1 MAISVSK
8 PMPVFGQLVQ
18 SSYSNKKASTARSPF
33 TQNIKHNYEVHDC
46 EMLAIIQELSEWRHY
61 LIGREFDIWS
71 DHKNL
76 SWFMTKQNLNRRQAR
91 WAAELAKFDFLL
103 HYKKGSTMGQ
113 SDALSRRPDL
123 KGEVE
128 HDNTDQ
134 VILPT
139 HRFADLRA
147 LSTGVLI
154 HSEGDAVVNKIQ
166 RSQCEYDQKVITALE
181 EVARSTNKR
190 ARDMATW
197 GREDGLVTQ
206 NGLVVV
212 PRD

>member
-1 MAISVSK
+1 
-8 PMPVFGQLVQ
+8 
-18 SSYSNKKASTARSPF
+18 
-33 TQNIKHNYEVHDC
+33 
-46 EMLAIIQELSEWRHY
+46 MLAIIRALSEWRHY

-91 WAAELAKFDFLL
+91 WAAELAEFDFLL
-103 HYKKGSTMGQ
+103 HYRKGSTMGQ

-128 HDNTDQ
+128 QDNTDQ
-134 VILPT
+134 VVLPV

-147 LSTGVLI
+147 LSTGTLI
-154 HSEGDAVVNKIQ
+154 HSQGDAIVDEIRHSTV
-166 RSQCEYDQKVITALE
+166 EYDKKVVTALE
-181 EVARSTNKR
+181 EAARSPNCK
-190 ARDMATW
+190 ARDMAIW
-197 GREDGLVTQ
+197 EKDDGLVTR

-212 PRD
+212 PRNRDLRRRIIGMCHDGLVVGHPGRLKTREVVQRDYWWPGMIRD